1 MNWWKRF
8 SAHQNWYFLRG
19 LEPENR
25 TSRLLLVIGLLAICI
40 GAISTT
46 NAVELAAGNSQSN
59 PPTSASA
66 GIRIEKTWIPM
77 PDGVRLAVTLY
88 SQENA
93 KPGEKF
99 PVILE
104 YIPYRKDDYQ
114 ELWDFELH
122 SFYVRRGYISARV
135 DIRGTGTSEGAPPD
149 REYSK
154 QEQDD
159 CMEVI
164 AWLARQPWSNGSVGM
179 TGISWGG
186 FDALQMASRRP
197 PALKAVIAAHATE
210 QLFHDDIHYIDGIM
224 HADEFE
230 LGMDQELQMTEP
242 PDFPTDEMHVASRF
256 DSTPWFLLYLRHQR
270 NSTFW
275 LEPFRQPVYDSIQIP
290 VYLIGGYYDGYRDTI
305 PRMLVQLKSPVK
317 ALLGP
322 WNHTYPNDATP
333 GPEFEWRESAVR
345 WWDRW
350 LKGVKNGIENE
361 PRLTVYMRHWY
372 PPDPALEE
380 IPGEWRNEN
389 SWPPAGMTEQMMYL
403 TANHALSAGIPAAN
417 KDQLIYVPTA
427 GVEAGFWWGELTNDQ
442 RPTDAYS
449 LVYDSPPLEQ
459 ETAILGFPRVFL
471 NASVSGPLADFAA
484 RLSDV
489 APDGTTTLVTGA
501 GINGAQRETDL
512 DPKELAPGQIYP
524 LKIEMHVTSW
534 IFPRGHRVRV
544 AISNALWP
552 MLWPTPYAMTMTLA
566 LGGENA
572 SRLILPVVPLHGSA
586 PAPFPPPSKDPELP
600 GFAHKGGTWPGVY
613 ELVRDENGHTSKI
626 NWHSDTQALF
636 PWGTE
641 DYHEE
646 LSYGASDEHPDISSF
661 RGNAETKVS
670 LKARVVNFKSNI
682 ELHSDAK
689 NFYYHYQRELFEN
702 GRLIRTKSWD
712 ETIPRDHQ

>member
-1 MNWWKRF
+1 MAASIAPAQRAIRI
-8 SAHQNWYFLRG
+8 SIIAA
-19 LEPENR
+19 
-25 TSRLLLVIGLLAICI
+25 VII
-40 GAISTT
+40 GAT
-46 NAVELAAGNSQSN
+46 LRAALGAPHIRARSATMSDAPVTSQ
-59 PPTSASA
+59 A
-66 GIRIEKTWIPM
+66 GVRIAKSWIPM

-88 SQENA
+88 SPESA

-99 PVILE
+99 PAILE
-104 YIPYRKDDYQ
+104 YLPYRKDDYQ

-122 SFYVRRGYISARV
+122 SFYVLRGYVSARV
-135 DIRGTGTSEGAPPD
+135 DIRGTGTSEGAPPE

-164 AWLARQPWSNGSVGM
+164 AWLARQPWSNGNVGM

-186 FDALQMASRRP
+186 FNALQMASRRP
-197 PALKAVIAAHATE
+197 PALKAIIAVHATE

-242 PDFPTDEMHVASRF
+242 PDFPVDEKHVAPRF
-256 DSTPWFLLYLRHQR
+256 DSPPWFPLYLHHQR
-270 NSTFW
+270 DAEFW
-275 LEPFRQPVYDSIQIP
+275 RSPFAQPVYDSIQIP

-305 PRMLVQLKSPVK
+305 PRMMVRLKSPVK

-322 WNHTYPNDATP
+322 WNHTYPNDASP

-350 LKGVKNGIENE
+350 LKGIHNGIENE

-372 PPDPALEE
+372 PPDPNLEQ
-380 IPGEWRNEN
+380 IPGEWRSEN
-389 SWPPAGMTEQMMYL
+389 SWPPADMQDKSLYL
-403 TANHALSAGIPAAN
+403 AANHALESDAPAGTAIS
-417 KDQLIYVPTA
+417 DQLKYVPTA

-449 LVYDSPPLEQ
+449 LVYDSPPLDQ
-459 ETAILGFPRVFL
+459 EIAILGLPRVVL
-471 NASVSGPLADFAA
+471 NASASAPLADFVA

-489 APDGTTTLVTGA
+489 APDGTTTLITGA
-501 GINGAQRETDL
+501 GINAAQRESGS
-512 DPKELAPGQIYP
+512 DPKDLEPGRIYP
-524 LKIEMHVTSW
+524 LQIEMHVTSW
-534 IFPRGHRVRV
+534 VFPRGHRIRI

-552 MLWPTPYAMTMTLA
+552 MLWPTPYAMTTSLS

-572 SRLILPVVPLHGSA
+572 SRLVLPVVPLHGLA
-586 PAPFPPPSKDPELP
+586 PAPFPPSAKDPELP
-600 GFAHKGGTWPGVY
+600 GFAHKGGTWPGFY
-613 ELVRDENGHTSKI
+613 QLVRDEVRQTSRVS
-626 NWHSDTQALF
+626 WHSDSQAVF
-636 PWGTE
+636 PWGKE

-646 LSYGASDEHPDISSF
+646 LAYAAADDHPEVSAFTGA
-661 RGNAETKVS
+661 AETKVT
-670 LKARVVNFKSNI
+670 LKNRVVSFKSN
-682 ELHSDAK
+682 LALRSDAR
-689 NFYYHYQRELFEN
+689 NFYYFYERDLLEN
-702 GRLIRTKSWD
+702 GRVIRTKNWK